1 MGLSIGG
8 ENRGTI
14 AEINVVPLI
23 DVLLVLLVIF
33 MIIPHSQVGLN
44 AAIPQ
49 PYDGPPVPRPEVVVV
64 QVLADGTLCINQEP
78 VKWGDLQR
86 RLGVVFE
93 LRADRTAFIRGESP
107 VEFGVVAK
115 VIDVMQTAGIASIGL
130 LTPELEKGH

>member
-33 MIIPHSQVGLN
+33 MFIPHSQVGLN

-49 PYDGPPVPRPEVVVV
+49 PYDSPPVPRPEVVVV

-107 VEFGVVAK
+107 VEFGAVAK
-115 VIDVMQTAGIASIGL
+115 VIDIMQTAGIASVGL
-130 LTPELEKGH
+130 LTPELERSH